1 MTVVWSPLML
11 ISLKRLFFEA
21 PTNDYHH
28 LLFIECHGV
37 NNCRRRVHLQEAVG
51 KHTACALQRGL
62 PCVPAGQQ
70 VIPQP
75 PTSTSHMIPISSPF
89 PTYTRGDAG
98 AFKGRYVCVC
108 VCVLGMGDV
117 GDSPSYVSNLFL
129 SRGSHGFKSQRK
141 KKTPL
146 K

>member
-89 PTYTRGDAG
+89 PTYTRGDVG

-108 VCVLGMGDV
+108 VCVCWEWGMLAIAQAT
-117 GDSPSYVSNLFL
+117 SPTSFFPEGHMGLNHSE
-129 SRGSHGFKSQRK
+129 KRK
-141 KKTPL
+141 LP
-146 K
+146 